1 MEQIIK
7 DRIKFLLKA
16 ENNPKLQRIEVEFCK
31 RDILYFFKNYL
42 YTDKNSN
49 LFSSNDPSVIPFIP
63 FEFQEE
69 LIQEIWSSIHN

>member
-1 MEQIIK
+1 MRTEIEN
-7 DRIKFLLKA
+7 RLKFLIKA
-16 ENNPKLQRIEVEFCK
+16 NKSVQLQKIEIEYCK

-49 LFSSNDPSVIPFIP
+49 LFSSEDPSVIPFIP

-69 LIQEIWSSIHN
+69 LILEVWASIYN